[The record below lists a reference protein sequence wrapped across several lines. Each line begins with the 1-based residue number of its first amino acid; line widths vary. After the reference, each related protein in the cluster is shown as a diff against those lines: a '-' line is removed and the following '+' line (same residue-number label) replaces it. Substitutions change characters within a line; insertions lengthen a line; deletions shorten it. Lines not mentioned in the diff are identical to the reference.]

1 MKKKILAGMLA
12 AAVTGMLL
20 SGCGK
25 KSEVQPGLGKE
36 ALQEETGNEA
46 LQEETGNEA
55 LQEETGKEA
64 LQEETENEAGL
75 KEETDWFSEKGL
87 AVTPQGDF
95 AFTYSVHG
103 TENYQSMSWPGD
115 FAIQGKE
122 STTGSVTIT
131 ENLVDDHK
139 EVVFQFKYDE
149 SGLERYYDE
158 LPADVEDPYG
168 QMRQSAFS
176 WLCFDRDTGYRL
188 SCGAGQAGLVVGG
201 TSVPWDAIRSVEGGC
216 LEYLG
221 NMYDLWGEDEYLKE
235 AVFYTA
241 SLEKQGTERI
251 LELTVYCPADYD
263 GAVFGVRD
271 WAQETG
277 QAVEMIEGFD
287 YDRGVRPTHGE
298 VSSLERMSD
307 YPVDG
312 LIDEEYLFFTLT
324 NE

>member
-115 FAIQGKE
+115 FAIRGKK
-122 STTGSVTIT
+122 V
-131 ENLVDDHK
+131 
-139 EVVFQFKYDE
+139 Q
-149 SGLERYYDE
+149 
-158 LPADVEDPYG
+158 P
-168 QMRQSAFS
+168 
-176 WLCFDRDTGYRL
+176 
-188 SCGAGQAGLVVGG
+188 
-201 TSVPWDAIRSVEGGC
+201 
-216 LEYLG
+216 
-221 NMYDLWGEDEYLKE
+221 
-235 AVFYTA
+235 
-241 SLEKQGTERI
+241 
-251 LELTVYCPADYD
+251 
-263 GAVFGVRD
+263 GV
-271 WAQETG
+271 
-277 QAVEMIEGFD
+277 
-287 YDRGVRPTHGE
+287 
-298 VSSLERMSD
+298 
-307 YPVDG
+307 
-312 LIDEEYLFFTLT
+312 
-324 NE
+324 

>member
-25 KSEVQPGLGKE
+25 KSEVQPGLG
-36 ALQEETGNEA
+36 NEA
-46 LQEETGNEA
+46 LQEETGKEA

-115 FAIQGKE
+115 FVIQGKE
-122 STTGSVTIT
+122 NTTGSVTIT

-221 NMYDLWGEDEYLKE
+221 NMYDLWGEDEYVKE

-287 YDRGVRPTHGE
+287 YDRGVRPTQGE

-312 LIDEEYLFFTLT
+312 LVDEEYLFFTLT